1 VIRAPGFTP
10 VTVIYARH
18 AVDIHGEVK
27 DLPGEQMWSQE
38 RLITAPVA
46 VATWP
51 NRRVTVET
59 LVTSVM
65 PRRGLLL
72 CGSNHGTLKSTTFEP
87 LRR

>member
-1 VIRAPGFTP
+1 
-10 VTVIYARH
+10 
-18 AVDIHGEVK
+18 VDIHGEVK

>member
-1 VIRAPGFTP
+1 VIR
-10 VTVIYARH
+10 VWN

-27 DLPGEQMWSQE
+27 DLAGEQMWSRG

-51 NRRVTVET
+51 HRRVAVET
-59 LVTSVM
+59 PVTSVV

-72 CGSNHGTLKSTTFEP
+72 RGSNRGTLKSTTFEP
-87 LRR
+87 LRW